1 MKYQDPMEPKL
12 APAPIEGAY
21 INSNL
26 GSNVGG
32 AAVGAI
38 TAGLGAAATVG
49 GSAALQGLGLAAG
62 PVGWAV
68 GALSF
73 LSAL

>member
-12 APAPIEGAY
+12 PPAPIEGAY
-21 INSNL
+21 INANL

-38 TAGLGAAATVG
+38 TTGLSVAAATSGVSALGALAG
-49 GSAALQGLGLAAG
+49 G
-62 PVGWAV
+62 PIGWAV